1 MNKVF
6 QTIVDP
12 GKGNCMQA
20 VVASLLNEKLENVP
34 NFISHHDWF
43 EVMESYFDE
52 KGYEYDGTLWNKKW
66 NQLLNPCDGVFKEQK
81 YLDELLI
88 SSLSK
93 EEGVNGLFF
102 GTVCSPAYFTW
113 SDPKYH
119 AVVIDKHFN
128 IVFDPNPNYY
138 GKIISYPLSE
148 IIDYNGI
155 TDVFLFNP
163 KK

>member
-20 VVASLLNEKLENVP
+20 VVASLLEEKLENVP
-34 NFISHHDWF
+34 NLISHHDWF

-81 YLDELLI
+81 YLDE
-88 SSLSK
+88 
-93 EEGVNGLFF
+93 
-102 GTVCSPAYFTW
+102 
-113 SDPKYH
+113 
-119 AVVIDKHFN
+119 
-128 IVFDPNPNYY
+128 
-138 GKIISYPLSE
+138 
-148 IIDYNGI
+148 
-155 TDVFLFNP
+155 
-163 KK
+163 